1 MKAHYMF
8 KCLCIYDAL
17 QTRRHKKCYQRGSSN
32 NSIRLLIRTHCSLIA
47 IFDIRHMLT
56 CVSACHPAYICMSK
70 ICLCIYFCVGDCVG
84 VRRLYM
90 CRVRLCR
97 QLVYSCLPGK
107 KKKKGTMRTDDRW
120 WDCYFLPS
128 CFYIVAVVAMAQ
140 SSWCRARTHG

>member
-107 KKKKGTMRTDDRW
+107 KKKKAQWGQMTDDEIAIFSLHVFTSLLWLLWRKAAGVG
-120 WDCYFLPS
+120 LEH
-128 CFYIVAVVAMAQ
+128 
-140 SSWCRARTHG
+140 TG